1 SFSTRQDYKRAGE
14 EAVKRDG
21 LTGTRWNVSWN
32 QNGVPYTS
40 VMEIYSVGDD
50 HYRVTTLAPTEVYSR
65 YAETF
70 ENIMH
75 SVQFPLLHATPEL
88 LDPTK

>member
-1 SFSTRQDYKRAGE
+1 
-14 EAVKRDG
+14 
-21 LTGTRWNVSWN
+21 
-32 QNGVPYTS
+32 
-40 VMEIYSVGDD
+40 MEIYSVGDD
-50 HYRVTTLAPTEVYSR
+50 HYRLTTLAPTEVYGR

-75 SVQFPLLHATPEL
+75 SVQFPLLRADPQL